1 MRVIKNK
8 GLIIVLSRPSD
19 TANCPTLNLKG
30 NSVELRDDYN
40 GRIKFK
46 GNLLDAISKL

>member
-8 GLIIVLSRPSD
+8 GLIIVLSGKPG
-19 TANCPTLNLKG
+19 TNCPTLNLKG

-46 GNLLDAISKL
+46 GNVLDAISKL